1 MGLIDAVKCDG
12 CGKVMDFESK
22 DFFRVDGNIYIGY
35 TGGIIGGAEPE
46 APTTFLCVPCFMQC
60 VEQAA
65 GIPKYRDPRIQN
77 ETLLC

>member
-22 DFFRVDGNIYIGY
+22 DFFRVDGNIFIGY

-46 APTTFLCVPCFMQC
+46 SGSEIHSTFLCVSCFMQC

-65 GIPKYRDPRIQN
+65 GIPKHRDLN
-77 ETLLC
+77 SLL